1 MVTLIT
7 NRSYLDSRQADG
19 LRKSL
24 ADEFQRIWIVDLMSD
39 VRKNPKISGSKYNIF
54 GIQTGVAII
63 FLVRDPSLEGCDIR
77 YMALDDFLPAED
89 KRRWLAAHTLER
101 LAKAGELTRL
111 EPNARGDWLN
121 QPEHDWSRW
130 LPVASKDGKAGKTDE
145 VIFRLLSL
153 GVVTARDEWV
163 YGKSK
168 AEVSRKVRYLI
179 DAYHRELNG
188 GELARIKWT
197 RAVKRDLAKQRRY
210 RYDGGKIIE
219 SLYRPFSKRWLYY
232 DAQLNEMRY
241 QLGSLYVGPK
251 NPTIAFLGVSSA
263 NPLALMAVNT
273 VFDYCFLKMGNGG
286 TQSLPIWFFDHDAER
301 QDNITDWALHQFQD
315 RYVDPAIT
323 RRDIFDYVYAV
334 LHDPDYRE
342 KYALNLKVEFP
353 RPPFIP
359 ISIGGRT
366 GGSGWWHCTSI
377 TPSSRATPWSA
388 GITCRAFERNNPPCR
403 HSRQGAIRRKP

>member
-1 MVTLIT
+1 M
-7 NRSYLDSRQADG
+7 
-19 LRKSL
+19 
-24 ADEFQRIWIVDLMSD
+24 
-39 VRKNPKISGSKYNIF
+39 
-54 GIQTGVAII
+54 
-63 FLVRDPSLEGCDIR
+63 
-77 YMALDDFLPAED
+77 
-89 KRRWLAAHTLER
+89 
-101 LAKAGELTRL
+101 
-111 EPNARGDWLN
+111 
-121 QPEHDWSRW
+121 
-130 LPVASKDGKAGKTDE
+130 
-145 VIFRLLSL
+145 IFRLFSL

-179 DAYHRELNG
+179 DAYHRELDG

-273 VFDYCFLKMGNGG
+273 VFDYCLLKMGNGG

-334 LHDPDYRE
+334 LHDPEYRE
-342 KYALNLKVEFP
+342 KYELNLKAEFP
-353 RPPFIP
+353 RIP
-359 ISIGGRT
+359 YHPDFHQWAAWGRQLVALHIDYAKLKGYPLERRDNAPRVRAEQSALPTFET
-366 GGSGWWHCTSI
+366 GRNPQETLNLTQEAPRCRLKSRPAEGVIEIDATTTLHGIRC
-377 TPSSRATPWSA
+377 SSVSN
-388 GITCRAFERNNPPCR
+388 GN
-403 HSRQGAIRRKP
+403 